1 MELMNER
8 HQVRT
13 VADRHLRAYPDPS
26 FVYWDKTT
34 AGDTQAKLRA
44 IDPEK
49 ATAADVAAIV
59 GNGSWV
65 EQKECSECGA
75 TGWDTVQLGDP
86 ERETVCI
93 CAACLKAA
101 VRLVKHA

>member
-8 HQVRT
+8 HQVRD
-13 VADRHLRAYPDPS
+13 VADRHLRAYPDPR
-26 FVYWDKTT
+26 FVYANKTT
-34 AGDTQAKLRA
+34 AGDMQAKLRA
-44 IDPEK
+44 LDPEE
-49 ATAADVAAIV
+49 ATAEDVAAIV
-59 GNGSWV
+59 GNRSWV
-65 EQKECSECGA
+65 EQKECNECGA
-75 TGWDTVQLGDP
+75 AGWDTVQLGDP